1 MSITELRKEINKA
14 INKASEPVLEEVLN
28 YLKEMVNK
36 PSEKVK
42 LSKNLST
49 ILQEDKKLLQK
60 LAE

>member
-14 INKASEPVLEEVLN
+14 INEASEPVLEEVLN